1 MAVRIYL
8 LIITLDISGLNAPI
22 KRHRVTEWIRKQDS
36 YTLPT
41 RDSIHSLYDSFK
53 DTQRQS
59 KKMGKD
65 TQCKRKQKESEGLKK
80 KKFR

>member
-8 LIITLDISGLNAPI
+8 LIITLDINELNAPI

-65 TQCKRKQKESEGLKK
+65 TQCKRKQKAKVLKK
-80 KKFR
+80 RKKFR